1 MAHQKQTHRARPR
14 RDYWQEQVRKQEES
28 GLSVAAYCRETG
40 VSAERLYK
48 WNRRLRK
55 KPESNGFVEL
65 LPAAPVHRMDE
76 SYELYLFP
84 APHIRIGSYFNP
96 ETLKQLMS
104 VLRGL

>member
-14 RDYWQEQVRKQEES
+14 RDYWQEQVQKQEES

-48 WNRRLRK
+48 WNRRLKSEQEAKR
-55 KPESNGFVEL
+55 FVEL
-65 LPAAPVHRMDE
+65 PPSIPIPCIDE
-76 SYELYLFP
+76 SYELHIRP
-84 APHIRIGSYFNP
+84 VPHIRIGSCFNP
-96 ETLKQLMS
+96 ETLKRLIA